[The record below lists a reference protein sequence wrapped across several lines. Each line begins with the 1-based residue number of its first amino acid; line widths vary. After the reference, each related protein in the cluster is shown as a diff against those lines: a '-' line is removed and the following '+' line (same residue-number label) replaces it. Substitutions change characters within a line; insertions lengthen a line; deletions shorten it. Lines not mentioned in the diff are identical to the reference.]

1 MENDP
6 CIIAG
11 QLLHTRTTRTH
22 GATRYSSG
30 AENLGRI
37 ALLLGTTMTPLRSVL
52 EGRSRLRRI
61 LTLCTR
67 LRGRRSEQS
76 MGARAP
82 CGVEAGSLNSSQA
95 SVQEHIC
102 EPGGI

>member
-1 MENDP
+1 MDNDP

-37 ALLLGTTMTPLRSVL
+37 ALLLGTTMTP
-52 EGRSRLRRI
+52 LRRI